1 MKPFDLEAAKRGEP
15 IMCRDGRPAKFIAHV
30 LEARPYPRIV
40 ALLGSESIATY
51 TEQGA
56 YYTGGV
62 ESEEDLFMAPHKVK
76 HHAWVNLYRNG
87 LGGSCYSDKK
97 SAESQ
102 ANDGVAEIR
111 CIEWEVEE

>member
-1 MKPFDLEAAKRGEP
+1 MKPFDPQKAKDGHP
-15 IMCRDGRPAKFIAHV
+15 LVTRDGRPAKFIAHV

-76 HHAWVNLYRNG
+76 HSAL
-87 LGGSCYSDKK
+87 LKLYSDGTASMILTKMNN
-97 SAESQ
+97 SEHPCCV
-102 ANDGVAEIR
+102 GERV
-111 CIEWEVEE
+111 IEWEVEE